1 MRNLRLICL
10 LILSGFSSCD
20 KKDDENCHP
29 ETVKANWTSGKEI
42 NVNYNPEYQRNDFSI
57 VKGENILF
65 EYNHSGAQCDN
76 IIDDEWGEKLTFII
90 NRATTDFELLNGDLI
105 DIKCFYQ
112 QYGAWVRL
120 NQYQIKDGSLK
131 GKKISDNQWEINV
144 SVLTTPLFADEQP
157 KKIEFTSTFNKL

>member
-1 MRNLRLICL
+1 M
-10 LILSGFSSCD
+10 
-20 KKDDENCHP
+20 K
-29 ETVKANWTSGKEI
+29 
-42 NVNYNPEYQRNDFSI
+42 
-57 VKGENILF
+57 
-65 EYNHSGAQCDN
+65 
-76 IIDDEWGEKLTFII
+76 
-90 NRATTDFELLNGDLI
+90 DFELLNGDLI